1 MVGILSGDGFRRNIR
16 CRSRPRLHPKHLAKE
31 THIRMDHEKLR
42 SDLEKL
48 HGELKSIT
56 SLDEDEQKLL
66 RQLESDIEGLLSTG
80 NLQPDQDSQQR
91 LSEALAQIEASHP
104 RVTLLMRQMV
114 DSLAYLGV

>member
-1 MVGILSGDGFRRNIR
+1 
-16 CRSRPRLHPKHLAKE
+16 
-31 THIRMDHEKLR
+31 MDHEKLR

-48 HGELKSIT
+48 HGELKAIT

-66 RQLESDIEGLLSTG
+66 RQLESDIEGLLSRTDG
-80 NLQPDQDSQQR
+80 NLQPDPDSQQR
-91 LSEALAQIEASHP
+91 LTEALAQVEVSHP